1 MGKHLQRNSEV
12 NMCGI
17 TGFCDFTKR
26 STKSELIKMTER
38 LNHRGPD
45 DSGYSLYEESDYNLG
60 LGHTRLSILDLSR
73 HGHQPMCYKELEV
86 VYNGEVYNFEEIRT
100 ELKKHGYTFDSDSD
114 TEVLIKAYYEWGVKA
129 VDKFN
134 GMFSITIYDKRINK
148 LVLIR
153 DRSGVKPLYYYN
165 KNNLFMFSSELKSF
179 HENQFFQKNINL
191 DSVALFL
198 QMGYIL
204 EPHTIFDS
212 TYKLKAGHYLEVDLA
227 TKEVKE
233 IKYWDVIDFYNMP
246 KFDISEAEAV
256 TETEKLL
263 KSAFNYRMV
272 SDVPVGVFLS
282 GGYDS
287 SIVTSLIQSEQSE
300 KLKTFT
306 IGFNEE
312 SYNEAPHAKNVANHL
327 GTDHTEYYC
336 TEKEAI
342 SIVPTIA
349 EIYDEPFGDSS
360 AIPTILVSQM
370 AKKDVSVSLSADGG
384 DEIFAGYSKYVTNV
398 DETAKKINLI
408 KRFLGKSTL
417 NKFAK
422 ILQETGV
429 IKDAFFENKVSKF
442 AYENSPELQKLTSYY
457 TTPYSIEKL
466 LGKHNKIITNFD
478 AMKYINADMH
488 SLDKMLA
495 VDYKTYMVDDIL
507 HKVDRATMSVSLE
520 GREPLLDYRII
531 EFISRLPVDL
541 KIKNGDK
548 KWLLKEITHKYL
560 PKDIMNRPKM
570 GFGIPVDE
578 WLKNELKDYVEEYF
592 SMESIL
598 DKGELLRIKNLFFQG
613 KVNFRMVWNLLMFQM
628 WYKKWM

>member
-1 MGKHLQRNSEV
+1 
-12 NMCGI
+12 MCGI

-38 LNHRGPD
+38 LHHRGPD
-45 DSGYSLYEESDYNLG
+45 DTGYSLYEENDYNLG

-73 HGHQPMCYKELEV
+73 HGHQPMKYKELEV

-100 ELKKHGYTFDSDSD
+100 ELKKYGYTFDSDSD
-114 TEVLIKAYYEWGVKA
+114 TEVLIKAYYEWGIKA

-134 GMFSITIYDKRINK
+134 GMFSITIYDKRVNK

-153 DRSGVKPLYYYN
+153 DRAGVKPFYYYN
-165 KNNLFMFSSELKSF
+165 QENLFMFSSELKSF
-179 HENQFFQKNINL
+179 HENQFFQKNISL

-204 EPHTIFDS
+204 EPHTIFES
-212 TYKLKAGHYLEVDLA
+212 TYKLKAGHYLELDLA

-246 KFDISEAEAV
+246 KFDISEREAV

-287 SIVTSLIQSEQSE
+287 SVVTSLIQSEQTE

-336 TEKEAI
+336 TEKEALE
-342 SIVPTIA
+342 IVPTIA
-349 EIYDEPFGDSS
+349 DIYDEPFGDSS

-370 AKKDVSVSLSADGG
+370 AKRDVSVSLSADGG
-384 DEIFAGYSKYVTNV
+384 DEIFAGYSKYVTDV
-398 DETAKKINLI
+398 DDTAKKINFI
-408 KRFLGKSTL
+408 KRFIGKSTL

-422 ILQETGV
+422 ILQETG
-429 IKDAFFENKVSKF
+429 IKKDAFFENKVAKF
-442 AYENSPELQKLTSYY
+442 AYENSPELQRLTSYY
-457 TTPYSIEKL
+457 TTPYSIERL
-466 LGKHNKIITNFD
+466 LGKHKKIITNFD
-478 AMKYINADMH
+478 CMKYMNENTE

-495 VDYKTYMVDDIL
+495 IDYKTYMVDDIL

-531 EFISRLPVDL
+531 EFISRLPIEL
-541 KIKNGDK
+541 KIKNGNK

-560 PKDIMNRPKM
+560 PKGIMDRPKM

-592 SMESIL
+592 SMASIL
-598 DKGELLRIKNLFFQG
+598 DKDELQRIKHLFFQG

-628 WYKKWM
+628 WYRKWM

>member
-1 MGKHLQRNSEV
+1 M
-12 NMCGI
+12 
-17 TGFCDFTKR
+17 
-26 STKSELIKMTER
+26 
-38 LNHRGPD
+38 
-45 DSGYSLYEESDYNLG
+45 
-60 LGHTRLSILDLSR
+60 
-73 HGHQPMCYKELEV
+73 
-86 VYNGEVYNFEEIRT
+86 
-100 ELKKHGYTFDSDSD
+100 
-114 TEVLIKAYYEWGVKA
+114 
-129 VDKFN
+129 
-134 GMFSITIYDKRINK
+134 
-148 LVLIR
+148 
-153 DRSGVKPLYYYN
+153 
-165 KNNLFMFSSELKSF
+165 
-179 HENQFFQKNINL
+179 
-191 DSVALFL
+191 
-198 QMGYIL
+198 
-204 EPHTIFDS
+204 
-212 TYKLKAGHYLEVDLA
+212 
-227 TKEVKE
+227 
-233 IKYWDVIDFYNMP
+233 
-246 KFDISEAEAV
+246 
-256 TETEKLL
+256 
-263 KSAFNYRMV
+263 
-272 SDVPVGVFLS
+272 
-282 GGYDS
+282 
-287 SIVTSLIQSEQSE
+287 
-300 KLKTFT
+300 
-306 IGFNEE
+306 
-312 SYNEAPHAKNVANHL
+312 
-327 GTDHTEYYC
+327 
-336 TEKEAI
+336 
-342 SIVPTIA
+342 
-349 EIYDEPFGDSS
+349 
-360 AIPTILVSQM
+360 
-370 AKKDVSVSLSADGG
+370 
-384 DEIFAGYSKYVTNV
+384 
-398 DETAKKINLI
+398 
-408 KRFLGKSTL
+408 
-417 NKFAK
+417 
-422 ILQETGV
+422 

>member
-1 MGKHLQRNSEV
+1 
-12 NMCGI
+12 MCGI